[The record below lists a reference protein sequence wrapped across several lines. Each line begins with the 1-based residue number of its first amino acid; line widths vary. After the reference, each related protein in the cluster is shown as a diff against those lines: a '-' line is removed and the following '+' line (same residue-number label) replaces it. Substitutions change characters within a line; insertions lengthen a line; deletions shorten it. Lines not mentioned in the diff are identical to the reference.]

1 MSTAPHTRTPSP
13 ATSTTVI
20 RTAARARRARS
31 RRPLLLALEI
41 GVPILLLAAWWFG
54 SLNSSNPFF
63 PPLRDI
69 LLEFQKLWLFD
80 KFASDVLPSIGNF
93 VAAYLIACVAGI
105 ALGILLGLVKPLFW
119 MLDPIVQLVRSI
131 PAVALLPIFVAT
143 MGFGNEVRIFAIALA
158 SLFPVLISTIDGV
171 RATEPL
177 LLETAR
183 VYRLSRWERLR
194 DVFIPS
200 AAPQMFAGAL
210 VSLQVAFIVMITSEM
225 LGAARGI
232 GALTLLAQKS
242 FDVKGMWAGI
252 LLLGILGYLAN
263 LLFTMTRRRALAWYL
278 GAQKAASAD

>member
-1 MSTAPHTRTPSP
+1 MSTATDPTAP
-13 ATSTTVI
+13 STTVI
-20 RTAARARRARS
+20 RTAAAARAKRIS

-41 GVPILLLAAWWFG
+41 GVPVLLLALWWFG
-54 SLNSSNPFF
+54 SLNSTDPFF

-69 LLEFQKLWLFD
+69 LVEFQKLWLFD

-93 VAAYLIACVAGI
+93 LLAYLIACAVGI

-119 MLDPIVQLVRSI
+119 ILDPIVQFVRSI
-131 PAVALLPIFVAT
+131 PAVALLPIFIAT

-183 VYRLSRWERLR
+183 VYRLTRWERLR
-194 DVFIPS
+194 SIFIP
-200 AAPQMFAGAL
+200 AASPQIFAGAL

-225 LGAARGI
+225 MGAARGI
-232 GALTLLAQKS
+232 GALTLLAQGS

-263 LLFTMTRRRALAWYL
+263 LLFTVTRRRALAWYL

>member
-1 MSTAPHTRTPSP
+1 MTAPNP
-13 ATSTTVI
+13 TSTTVI

-54 SLNSSNPFF
+54 SLNSTDPFF

-69 LLEFQKLWLFD
+69 MIEFQRLWLFD
-80 KFASDVLPSIGNF
+80 KFASDVLPSVGNF
-93 VAAYLIACVAGI
+93 LLAYLIACAAGI
-105 ALGILLGLVKPLFW
+105 VLGILLGLVKPLFW
-119 MLDPIVQLVRSI
+119 ILDPIVQFVRSI
-131 PAVALLPIFVAT
+131 PAVALLPIFIAT
-143 MGFGNEVRIFAIALA
+143 MGFGNEVRVFAIALA

-171 RATEPL
+171 RAAEPL

-183 VYRLSRWERLR
+183 VYRLTRWEQLVRIY
-194 DVFIPS
+194 IPS
-200 AAPQMFAGAL
+200 ASPQIFAGAL

-225 LGAARGI
+225 MGAARGI
-232 GALTLLAQKS
+232 GALTLLAQGS

-252 LLLGILGYLAN
+252 VLLGVLGYLAN
-263 LLFTMTRRRALAWYL
+263 LLFTVTRRRALAWYL

>member
-1 MSTAPHTRTPSP
+1 MSAVHSPEAP
-13 ATSTTVI
+13 STTVI
-20 RTAARARRARS
+20 RTAARTKRRRS
-31 RRPLLLALEI
+31 RRPLLLSLEI
-41 GVPILLLAAWWFG
+41 GVPVLLLALWWFG
-54 SLNSSNPFF
+54 SLSSSDPFF

-69 LLEFQKLWLFD
+69 VLEFQRLWLFD

-93 VAAYLIACVAGI
+93 LLAYLIACAVGVL
-105 ALGILLGLVKPLFW
+105 LGILLGLVKPLFW
-119 MLDPIVQLVRSI
+119 ILDPIVQFVRSI
-131 PAVALLPIFVAT
+131 PAVALLPIFIAT
-143 MGFGNEVRIFAIALA
+143 MGFGNEVRVFAIALA

-183 VYRLSRWERLR
+183 VYRLTRWEQLR
-194 DVFIPS
+194 GIYIP
-200 AAPQMFAGAL
+200 AASPQIFAGAL

-225 LGAARGI
+225 MGAARGI
-232 GALTLLAQKS
+232 GALTLLAQGS

-263 LLFTMTRRRALAWYL
+263 LLFTVTRRRALAWYL